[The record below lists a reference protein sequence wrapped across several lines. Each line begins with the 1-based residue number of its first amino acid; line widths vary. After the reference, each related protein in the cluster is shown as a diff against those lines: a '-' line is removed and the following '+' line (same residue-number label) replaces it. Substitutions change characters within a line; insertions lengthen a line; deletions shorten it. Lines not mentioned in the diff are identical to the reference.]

1 VSSTTVAVRPPYRLD
16 LTATALRRLS
26 TNVVDVFGDDGRY
39 RRVFAAGNAL
49 LTVHQP
55 EPGSLV
61 IACKGKTDVDPVEL
75 ARRMLGFE
83 VDLAPFYAASAT
95 IPWLHDLVRRMR
107 GVKPPRY
114 PSLWEAI
121 VNAVIYQQ
129 ISIHAAG
136 AILRRLIERYE
147 TPVMIGET
155 RLFPFPA
162 PHIIADADAEEL
174 RALGLSINKVV
185 ALRGL
190 ARAVLDGELAEAE
203 LVARPTPEAIER
215 LVGFRGIGPWTAA
228 VICLRGL
235 GRLDLFPEK
244 DSGVALSLRA
254 LSGEPDV
261 DTAAILATLG
271 PQRGMLYYHLLLGRL
286 AARGEIV
293 P

>member
-1 VSSTTVAVRPPYRLD
+1 MSSTTVAVRPPFRLD

-26 TNVVDVFGDDGRY
+26 SNVVDVVGDDGRY
-39 RRVFAAGNAL
+39 RRIFAAGSAL

-55 EPGSLV
+55 EPQSLV
-61 IACKGKTDVDPVEL
+61 IACKGRADFDPVEM

-83 VDLAPFYAASAT
+83 VDLAPFYAASAA
-95 IPWLHDLVRRMR
+95 IPWLHDLVTRMR

-121 VNAVIYQQ
+121 VNAVIFQQ

-136 AILRRLIERYE
+136 AIVRRVIERYE
-147 TPVMIGET
+147 TPVTIGET
-155 RLFPFPA
+155 RLFPFPE
-162 PHIIADADAEEL
+162 PQIIADADAEEL

-235 GRLDLFPEK
+235 GRLDLFPER

-254 LSGEPDV
+254 LSGEPEV